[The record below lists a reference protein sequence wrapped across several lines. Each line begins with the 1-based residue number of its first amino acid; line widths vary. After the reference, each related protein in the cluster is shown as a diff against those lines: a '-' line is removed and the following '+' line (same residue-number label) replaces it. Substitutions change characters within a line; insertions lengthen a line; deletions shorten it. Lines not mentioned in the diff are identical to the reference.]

1 MPPRAA
7 TTDDIPSVGEIR
19 IEIVRTADGLAAL
32 EAEWRA
38 LERRAADPMT
48 YFQSFDWCSTW
59 CRFNQDGYDPCGI
72 RIVTARSRD
81 RLVLVWPLMMTGS
94 SWTVRRML
102 PLTMP
107 HGQYG
112 NMIVDPDLQTDGPLR
127 ATIEDC
133 LQQLVAAESPDLVS
147 FTDVPFGCDEPP
159 AAFDGSGQIE
169 TVGKSA
175 WMDLTLFEDFEDY
188 NRQLTR
194 SVRKGRKRK
203 RNALDGL
210 GRIEHVVKRG
220 GETGFGELVRA
231 GVEMKRIWLQETGR
245 PTRVVNRDDFADF
258 LGALPHDPETG
269 NGAIASAITLDGRP
283 IAVEIGFRWFGRF
296 YSYLGSF
303 DWSLRDYSPGKV
315 QLEEAIRWCLEEGI
329 EAYDL
334 LGEPATYKSGWSN
347 SSTSLKSYRL
357 EPTLRGKAFAS
368 VWSRSIRPA
377 AKSMMEAAPLGLR
390 TRLAPLAE
398 RITKAAEKSA

>member
-1 MPPRAA
+1 MPPPAA
-7 TTDDIPSVGEIR
+7 TTDEPSPASEIR
-19 IEIVRTADGLAAL
+19 IDIVRSADGLAAL
-32 EAEWRA
+32 ESEWRA
-38 LERRAADPMT
+38 LERRAADPLT

-59 CRFNQDGYDPCGI
+59 YRFNQDGADPCGV
-72 RIVTARSRD
+72 RIVTARSGD
-81 RLVLVWPLMMTGS
+81 RLVLVWPLMLTGS

-112 NMIVDPDLQTDGPLR
+112 NMIVDPNLKADGRLP
-127 ATIEDC
+127 AIIEEC
-133 LQQLVAAESPDLVS
+133 LDRLVSAEQPDLVS
-147 FTDVPFGCDEPP
+147 FADVPAGGEDLPT
-159 AAFDGSGQIE
+159 AFDGAGQVE
-169 TVGKSA
+169 TAGESA
-175 WMDLTLFEDFEDY
+175 WMDLTLFDDFDDY

-210 GRIEHVVKRG
+210 GHIAHVVKHG
-220 GETGFGELVRA
+220 GEDGFAELVRA

-245 PTRVVNRDDFADF
+245 PTRVVNRADFADF
-258 LGALPHDPETG
+258 LAALPHDPKTG
-269 NGAIASAITLDGRP
+269 NGALASAITLDGRP
-283 IAVEIGFRWFGRF
+283 IAVEIGFCWFGRF

-303 DWSLRDYSPGKV
+303 DWDLRDYSPGKV
-315 QLEEAIRWCLEEGI
+315 QLEEAIRWCLEQGI

-334 LGEPATYKSGWSN
+334 LGEPAAYKSGWSN
-347 SSTSLKSYRL
+347 MSTSLKTYRL

-377 AKSMMEAAPLGLR
+377 AKSMMQAAPLGLR
-390 TRLAPLAE
+390 TRLAPIAE
-398 RITKAAEKSA
+398 RISGAAERSA

>member
-1 MPPRAA
+1 MPPPAA
-7 TTDDIPSVGEIR
+7 TTDENRPAGGIRVDILRS
-19 IEIVRTADGLAAL
+19 ADGLASL
-32 EAEWRA
+32 EEEWRA
-38 LERRAADPMT
+38 LEQRAADPLT

-59 CRFNQDGYDPCGI
+59 CRFNQDGADPCGI

-81 RLVLVWPLMMTGS
+81 RLVLVWPLMLTGS

-112 NMIVDPDLQTDGPLR
+112 NMIVDPDLQADGPLR
-127 ATIEDC
+127 ATIEEC
-133 LQQLVAAESPDLVS
+133 LSRLVAAENPDLVS
-147 FTDVPFGCDEPP
+147 FADVPAGGEELPS
-159 AAFDGSGQIE
+159 AFDGAGQIE
-169 TVGKSA
+169 CAGKSA
-175 WMDLTLFEDFEDY
+175 WMDLTQFEDFDDY

-210 GRIEHVVKRG
+210 GRIEHVVRHG
-220 GETGFGELVRA
+220 GEAGFGELVRA

-245 PTRVVNRDDFADF
+245 PTRVVNRADFADF

-269 NGAIASAITLDGRP
+269 NGALASAITLDGRP
-283 IAVEIGFRWFGRF
+283 IAVEIGFRWYGRF

-303 DWSLRDYSPGKV
+303 DWELRDYSPGKV
-315 QLEEAIRWCLEEGI
+315 QLEEAIRWCLEQGI

-334 LGEPATYKSGWSN
+334 LGEPAAYKSGWSN
-347 SSTSLKSYRL
+347 MSTSLKTYRL

-377 AKSMMEAAPLGLR
+377 AKSMMQAAPLGLR
-390 TRLAPLAE
+390 TRLAPIAE
-398 RITKAAEKSA
+398 RISGAAEKSA